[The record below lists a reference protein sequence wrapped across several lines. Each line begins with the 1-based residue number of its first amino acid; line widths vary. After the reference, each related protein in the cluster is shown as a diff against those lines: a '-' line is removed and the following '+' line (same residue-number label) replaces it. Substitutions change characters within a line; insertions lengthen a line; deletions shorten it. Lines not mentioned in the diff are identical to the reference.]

1 VDRLVR
7 RVCLKVINLKE
18 NPLSKETQQELEQKT
33 SSMPNITIHFT
44 PRVKEEWEQQADGY

>member
-1 VDRLVR
+1 MDRLVR